1 MCSMTGLAL
10 LIRKSTRDEAQVS
23 INRQETLG
31 RAWAQDHHPTLPVT
45 VYVDDG
51 ISGADMTRPGWQ
63 AFCSDVRAGR
73 IGHVW
78 AYEQSRL
85 TRAGVAT
92 WDDVAVMLTLAGIG
106 EVHTHRQ
113 GAISVREGNRLQGR
127 LLAVIDQEERERAR
141 VRVLDAHAQLAAE
154 GRPNGT
160 RVYGYR
166 SARDAAGRPTRV
178 IDEAEAAIIREIA
191 ERILRGETLIA
202 IGNDL
207 RRREVP
213 TAKGG
218 KWGNSVLKSVV
229 TKPAVA
235 GLRVHRGAT
244 VDGTWPAILPHDR
257 WMAVRA
263 HLANS
268 TRMVID
274 RTGKARRITVPARAG
289 RRWLLTGGLLLC
301 GQCGHRL
308 VASANSRADG
318 KSSYSCN
325 KITHP
330 DACGGVS
337 TLAEPLEEYVVREM
351 FADVAAFGEAV
362 PRTDDDTAV
371 VAGELADT
379 ESRLRVLAED
389 FGAGMLPEAVYRDA
403 VAIAAA
409 RASDLRAKLAS
420 VAGPLGELADLEA
433 LRAGWEDLPLQR
445 KREVIRV
452 MIDRVVLAKAN
463 RHGPRVFDES
473 RVTIFPA

>member
-1 MCSMTGLAL
+1 MTTVAL
-10 LIRKSTRDEAQVS
+10 LIRKSTKDEAQVS
-23 INRQETLG
+23 INRQEALG
-31 RAWAQDHHPTLPVT
+31 RAWAEQHHPALPVT

-51 ISGADMTRPGWQ
+51 ISGADMTRPGWM
-63 AFCSDVRAGR
+63 AFCSEVRAGR
-73 IGHVW
+73 IDHLW

-85 TRAGVAT
+85 TRAGVAS

-166 SARDAAGRPTRV
+166 PARDEAGRPTRV

-191 ERILRGETLIA
+191 TRILRGETLIA

-229 TKPAVA
+229 SNAAIA
-235 GLRVHRGAT
+235 GLRVHNGAT
-244 VDGTWPAILPHDR
+244 LDGTWPAILPHDR

-268 TRMVID
+268 TRMVVD

-289 RRWLLTGGLLLC
+289 RRWLLTGGLLIC

-308 VASANSRADG
+308 VASANSRRDG

-325 KITHP
+325 KITDP
-330 DACGGVS
+330 KACGGVS
-337 TLAEPLEEYVVREM
+337 TLAEPLEAYVVREVL
-351 FADVAAFGEAV
+351 ADVALWRKPAPLPDNDAS
-362 PRTDDDTAV
+362 V
-371 VAGELADT
+371 VAAELTAT

-409 RASDLRAKLAS
+409 RASELREKLAS
-420 VAGPLGELADLEA
+420 VSGPLGELADIEA
-433 LRAGWEDLPLQR
+433 LRAGWENLPLQR
-445 KREVIRV
+445 KREVLRV
-452 MIDRVVLAKAN
+452 AIKEVVLAKAN
-463 RHGPRVFDES
+463 RHGPRVFDER
-473 RVTIFPA
+473 RVTIVPA